1 MQLLSNNHN
10 YYSNNIKSNNSINF
24 KGYTIK
30 PSPIVINHGYNPS
43 MTDLD
48 IAGYTVP
55 ANATPNYSG
64 AYPNKDTKIY
74 KAAPFEIIPEE
85 IYKTHDYTLRD
96 DLRLSQIKENYNK
109 GYQNFAKNAYDEQQ
123 FLDSNRRKINDKIE
137 HNKYYIDEYNKRLE
151 YAKND
156 VTKGKLNKKIDSI
169 KVELSNN
176 QQQAEIYTKTLE
188 NANERFNLLKK
199 VDDLV
204 GKRSSLYYSKADI
217 SEKIMQINHSPK
229 ADSKIIQD
237 GFAQGHVAKNKYKNY
252 IKESN
257 LKINKAIEKGVSPSE
272 LKKLYEN
279 ELAYKQRL
287 KQSYSDYR
295 KEILLPVKEARKS
308 IYKHEILLPQLEEK
322 IKQITKQISQM
333 DIDLDKLMAKIE
345 KLYKAK
351 YPNWL

>member
-1 MQLLSNNHN
+1 MQLLSNKYN

-55 ANATPNYSG
+55 ANATPNYPG

-85 IYKTHDYTLRD
+85 VYKTHDYTLRD

-109 GYQNFAKNAYDEQQ
+109 GYQNFAKNAYDEKH
-123 FLDSNRRKINDKIE
+123 FLDANRMEVNHKIE
-137 HNKYYIDEYNKRLE
+137 HNKYFIDEYSKRLE

-156 VTKGKLNKKIDSI
+156 DAKNKLNKKIDNV
-169 KVELSNN
+169 KVELRNN

-188 NANERFNLLKK
+188 NANERFNLLNEMDHLAGDRGNLLSEKFNASQK
-199 VDDLV
+199 IQMIHY
-204 GKRSSLYYSKADI
+204 SSKAD
-217 SEKIMQINHSPK
+217 P
-229 ADSKIIQD
+229 KIIQD
-237 GFAQGHVAKNKYKNY
+237 GFTQGHIAKNEYKNH
-252 IKESN
+252 IKESDS
-257 LKINKAIEKGVSPSE
+257 KINKAIEKGVSSSE
-272 LKKLYEN
+272 LKKMYEE
-279 ELAYKQRL
+279 ELEYKQQLR
-287 KQSYSDYR
+287 KSYIRYR
-295 KEILLPVKEARKS
+295 NEIASSIKAARKS
-308 IYKHEILLPQLEEK
+308 IYEHDILKPQLEEK
-322 IKQITKQISQM
+322 IKQITKKVAQM

-345 KLYKAK
+345 KFYKSK